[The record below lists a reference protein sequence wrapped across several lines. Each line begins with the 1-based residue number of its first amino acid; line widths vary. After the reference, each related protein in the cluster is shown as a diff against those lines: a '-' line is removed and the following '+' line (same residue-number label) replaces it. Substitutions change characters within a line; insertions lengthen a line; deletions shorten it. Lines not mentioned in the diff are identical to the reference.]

1 MNKLNLIKIS
11 PYTLD
16 PFLANYI
23 NHQGP
28 ITITNMVL
36 TH

>member
-1 MNKLNLIKIS
+1 MNKFNLIKIS
-11 PYTLD
+11 PYTQD
-16 PFLANYI
+16 HFLVNYI
-23 NHQGP
+23 NHQSP